1 MAAWH
6 GVISVRWR
14 KVPAGPVKAPTWIR
28 LAVALWNQ
36 VDKANPVELAAQ
48 LGPGGGAG
56 VLGDAGEQEGEPA
69 QDDVDADAL
78 FLAAA
83 GGPQVDDLL
92 EVSPAALD
100 FQELLIAQG
109 DILGG
114 HRRVGGAQQVLAV
127 EVLR

>member
-1 MAAWH
+1 M
-6 GVISVRWR
+6 
-14 KVPAGPVKAPTWIR
+14 KAPTWIR

-109 DILGG
+109 DVLGG